1 VGAALGGIAAAS
13 LVVGSG
19 ASATLLGAQLGVL
32 AGPIGAFAGAFL
44 GFIVGGVIGS
54 VFGGTPRAGA
64 DVVWDVDKGQ
74 YVAANGYARKG
85 GSKETAS
92 SLAESA
98 AGSFNSIVGMI
109 GGTLLNP
116 QGVTAG
122 NYGMRGK
129 DYVYRPT
136 STRDKDAIT
145 YRVNMKQK
153 DAAADIIAYDVYQ
166 GLTDPDFQIAG
177 GSVYTKRALYN
188 TIEAGIPT
196 TTSTKYASGF
206 GKVLGGVAGV
216 VGGVQSTR
224 YDLTPLFGNLSAA
237 QQYESYL
244 ANSGV
249 INAIVSAESDS
260 VFAAETALTLA
271 RAVEL
276 YEFRGHE
283 FRGHRIPGI
292 PGTGGY
298 SHSAL
303 NYHPAAHN
311 PLAM

>member
-1 VGAALGGIAAAS
+1 MKKWVIASMLAFGGIAAATALGTSGS
-13 LVVGSG
+13 L
-19 ASATLLGAQLGVL
+19 ASLGAQLGAA
-32 AGPIGAFAGAFL
+32 AGPIGAFV
-44 GFIVGGVIGS
+44 GFIVGGLIGS

-64 DVVWDVDKGQ
+64 DVVWDADKAQ
-74 YVAANGYARKG
+74 YVAANSYARKG
-85 GSKETAS
+85 GSKEAAN

-109 GGTLLNP
+109 GGSLLNP

-129 DYVYRPT
+129 DYVYRAAT
-136 STRDKDAIT
+136 SLSGSTQDKDAIT

-153 DAAADIIAYDVYQ
+153 DAAADIIAYGVYQ

-206 GKVLGGVAGV
+206 GKVLNGVLGV
-216 VGGVQSTR
+216 TGGVQSTR
-224 YDLTPLFGNLSAA
+224 YDLTPLFGNMAAA

-249 INAIVSAESDS
+249 INAIVSAESGS
-260 VFAAETALTLA
+260 VFAAETALA

-276 YEFRGHE
+276 GQCHFILANDNFEVRE
-283 FRGHRIPGI
+283 V
-292 PGTGGY
+292 
-298 SHSAL
+298 
-303 NYHPAAHN
+303 AA
-311 PLAM
+311 